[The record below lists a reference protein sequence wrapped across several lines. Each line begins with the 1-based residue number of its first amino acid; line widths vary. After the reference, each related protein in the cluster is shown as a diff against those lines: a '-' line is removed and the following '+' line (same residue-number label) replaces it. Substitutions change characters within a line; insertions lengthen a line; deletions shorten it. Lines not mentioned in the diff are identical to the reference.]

1 MPVVK
6 NGGIEG
12 DNWRSR
18 PSLERIEQVVFQAIG
33 AASTC
38 WSETPTGVFE
48 STRAKQIGD
57 DLVAFINEGKVPEW
71 LS

>member
-12 DNWRSR
+12 DNWCSR

-33 AASTC
+33 AASMC
-38 WSETPTGVFE
+38 WSETPMGVFE